1 MTVSEDDLRTP
12 AAGPPLKLIQRGYRS
27 DRELV
32 DALAAG
38 DPAAMTE
45 VVSRCRSAVRIAAA
59 RKGVDPATVEDIAQ
73 EVFLALWR
81 HPEKWNG
88 VRGALNAYLTTMAKN
103 RTIDLLR
110 SQSARQAREAGGD
123 PDIAED
129 VETHVMGAAAARD
142 VRKAVSSLPEHQR
155 RPIALTF
162 FGYRTYREA
171 AIELGLPEG
180 TVKSQIRSGL
190 LALRPLLDANQSS
203 YRSPLSR

>member
-1 MTVSEDDLRTP
+1 MTVFEDDVRTTSTDP
-12 AAGPPLKLIQRGYRS
+12 TYELINRGPRS

-38 DPAAMTE
+38 DPEAMAE

-59 RKGVDPATVEDIAQ
+59 RKGVDQATVEDIAQ

-110 SQSARQAREAGGD
+110 SQSARLAREAGV
-123 PDIAED
+123 DIDVSED
-129 VETHVMGAAAARD
+129 VETHVMGAADARD

-190 LALRPLLDANQSS
+190 LALRPILDVNRLAQ
-203 YRSPLSR
+203 RSPSPR